1 MQANRRISRV
11 LMGLALAAVACFAG
25 AQPVQVATGGK
36 DGTYSRMLAQMGS
49 RCATATPLIESNTSG
64 SMEAL
69 DKLMEN
75 QVSLAFVQ
83 TDVLHLRARTE
94 DVGQIKTLVALH
106 PEQVHIVAREDQ
118 PLKSGGIAGFGG
130 KSRPVTELSDLA
142 GQNVG
147 AAGGSYVT
155 AQVMRLQSEV
165 PFGVTNFDS
174 NSAALKALDAGQ
186 VKAIIMV
193 GGAPFPTVAALGKPY
208 KLVAIA
214 PATVE
219 KLKGVY
225 KPARLT
231 YAKLGAAGV
240 PTVAT
245 EAVLAT
251 RDYKTARMA
260 DALLNLRRCVVTN
273 LDDLKERTGTHP
285 AWQHVSGD
293 NKGKWAWYDPK
304 GNS

>member
-1 MQANRRISRV
+1 MQSNRRIFGALV
-11 LMGLALAAVACFAG
+11 GLAMAAAVSLAG

-36 DGTYSRMLAQMGS
+36 DGTYSRMLSQLGN
-49 RCATATPLIESNTSG
+49 RCATATPLIETNTSG

-106 PEQVHIVAREDQ
+106 PEQVHIVARDDQ
-118 PLKSGGIAGFGG
+118 PLKSGGFAGSGG
-130 KSRPVTELSDLA
+130 KSRAVMELGDLA

-165 PFGVTNFDS
+165 PFSVQSYDS
-174 NSAALKALDAGQ
+174 NATALKALDAGH

-193 GGAPFPTVAALGKPY
+193 GGAPFPTVAALAKPY

-231 YAKLGAAGV
+231 YAKMGAAGV
-240 PTVAT
+240 PTIAT

-260 DALLNLRRCVVTN
+260 DTLLSLRRCVLTN

-285 AWQHVSGD
+285 AWQYVSHD